1 MEVFDKSREWR
12 SAVLSFKQEKTRSE
26 LGVKGEQARHGF
38 VVLAYRDS
46 PYLNDCIQS
55 LVQQDMTSDIII
67 ATSTP
72 SAHIEQIARYWGV
85 DVEIN
90 LHRSGIGEDWN
101 FALEHARWPLV
112 TLAHQDDVYK
122 PAFTRKTLEAF
133 ERQPQAGIVFTS
145 HDEVHDDGKPRVRLV
160 WQTKMLLENLFLG
173 RRERASGLR
182 RRLLLSFG
190 SPIGCST
197 VTYNLQ
203 ANPGF
208 RFDTKLSMCLDWDAW
223 WRLHLADFPFAH
235 VPDRLVSRRYNVLSE
250 TWSGLRDG
258 RRELEDRLMFSRIWP
273 QPFAQFWTKL
283 YKAGYR

>member
-1 MEVFDKSREWR
+1 MRQSTMTDNV
-12 SAVLSFKQEKTRSE
+12 
-26 LGVKGEQARHGF
+26 RHGF

-46 PYLNDCIQS
+46 PYLNDCIRS
-55 LVQQDMTSDIII
+55 LVEQDIRSEVIV

-72 SAHIEQIARYWGV
+72 SPYIDKISRRWGICV
-85 DVEIN
+85 AVN
-90 LHRSGIGEDWN
+90 PVSSGISGDWN
-101 FALEHARWPLV
+101 FAIEQARWPLV

-122 PAFTRKTLEAF
+122 PTFTRKTLDVF
-133 ERQPQAGIVFTS
+133 ERQPQAGIIFTS

-235 VPDRLVSRRYNVLSE
+235 VPDRLVSRRYNSLSE

-273 QPFAQFWTKL
+273 RPFADVWAKFYKL
-283 YKAGYR
+283 GYR